1 MLAITEETLSN
12 SRFMFASEQNR
23 LVSPANKIHFT
34 MLHTLHR
41 SLTYNMNNF
50 VGQCTELWD
59 RGMLSSTWA
68 VVSDIDDSILNPLV
82 LARRKTGFPNVSLSR
97 CHSMDMCLRNFEL
110 VR

>member
-1 MLAITEETLSN
+1 MLAITEDTLSN

-50 VGQCTELWD
+50 VGPRTEPWD

-68 VVSDIDDSILNPLV
+68 VVSGIDDSILNHLGAMQDRV
-82 LARRKTGFPNVSLSR
+82 STFITKSLSL
-97 CHSMDMCLRNFEL
+97 HGHVYEKL
-110 VR
+110 